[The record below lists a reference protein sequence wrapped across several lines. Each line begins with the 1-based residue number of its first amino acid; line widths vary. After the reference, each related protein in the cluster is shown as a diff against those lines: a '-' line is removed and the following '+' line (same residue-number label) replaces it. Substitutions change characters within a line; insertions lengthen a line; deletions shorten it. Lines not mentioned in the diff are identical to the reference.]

1 MEEWGYGW
9 KVNSNYGNIALYWQ
23 KCCLTLINLKKT
35 NMKNLLILLL
45 MVCGAAVFAQQAK
58 TPAAKVNGPVLAF
71 EKNTHDFGDIFQGDK
86 VEQVFKF
93 TNTGSEP
100 LIITNIQVTCGC
112 TAPEWPRNPIPPG
125 GKGEIKIGFN
135 SAGKMGRQNKTVTVV
150 SNAVNDE
157 NTISFVTNILDK
169 KPQ

>member
-1 MEEWGYGW
+1 MKKY
-9 KVNSNYGNIALYWQ
+9 
-23 KCCLTLINLKKT
+23 LILF
-35 NMKNLLILLL
+35 LLIGLSAQL
-45 MVCGAAVFAQQAK
+45 FAQQAK
-58 TPAAKVNGPVLAF
+58 PQAAKVNGPILAF

-86 VEQVFKF
+86 VDQIFKF
-93 TNTGSEP
+93 TNTGNEP

-135 SAGKMGRQNKTVTVV
+135 SAGKIGRQNKTVTVI
-150 SNAVNDE
+150 SNAANDE